1 MSHQS
6 FILLVEDDERL
17 RAIEARYLTAAG
29 YIVLEAAT
37 FAEALDK
44 LTIKPNVVILDI
56 FLPDLSGWE
65 VARWLESQ
73 TSNVPVIITSGSDID
88 PRKMRRFKP
97 AAVLPKPFGMPELLG
112 LVVKHT
118 TAS

>member
-1 MSHQS
+1 MDHQS

-29 YIVLEAAT
+29 YIVLEAAG

-44 LTIKPNVVILDI
+44 LAIKPNVVILDI
-56 FLPDLSGWE
+56 YLPDASGWE
-65 VARWLESQ
+65 VAGWLETQIS
-73 TSNVPVIITSGSDID
+73 SVPLIITSGSVID
-88 PRKMRRFKP
+88 PRKLRRFKP

-112 LVVKHT
+112 LVVKY
-118 TAS
+118 AVAA